1 MKKFKIILIFAIS
14 QLALLSRLE
23 AQESSFRFNGP
34 EDIRSNMH
42 VFTGA
47 KIFTSG
53 QWKDSLV
60 LLIREGKIE
69 QLGKNISIPSQAIV
83 HDLKGKYIYPSFIE
97 FISDYGIGAKGK
109 KESKDGPQMESGIK
123 GAFGWNEAI
132 CSEFDAVSTFKR
144 EDKKAEELRKN
155 GFGLAL
161 VHRRDGIARGTAA
174 LVKTGSEREN
184 LMVETG
190 RAAAVFSFSKG
201 SSSQDYPSSL
211 MGSIALLRQ
220 TTLDA
225 NWYAQGRQTE
235 FNLSL
240 DAWNKNLSLPLL
252 FDAGGDWQQAL
263 RADKIADEWEK
274 VFIING
280 SGKEYQ
286 RIREIAASGATFVI
300 PLNFPNAFD
309 LESPGA
315 QQLLN
320 WDDMKH
326 WEMAPFNP
334 RIIHEAGVPFVL
346 SAAGFEKP
354 DDFWK
359 NLRKAIACGLPDHA
373 AIKALSETPARLLRA
388 DANCGS
394 LSTGKGAHFFIATG
408 PLTDENFQI
417 TEHWINGRPYTINP
431 DPLSDIR
438 GKYLLSW
445 AELQAKLVMSG
456 SLRKPEAKIVFSDSS
471 ESRPMLSQSLDQ
483 ISLVFAVPG
492 KSDSLRVRLS
502 GLFNPSDK
510 SMSGKGFDEKGRWIS
525 WSARF
530 SEAITDSL
538 KAEKKET
545 PPIPVGLRFPFHAY
559 GFEQM
564 PAAEDLLIRNAQV
577 WSCGPQGILQNADVW
592 ISAGKIKAVGK
603 GLQVSTTTKVLD
615 GTGLHISPGI
625 IDEHSHI
632 AIQGGVNEGTE
643 SSSAEVRI
651 GDVLRSDDINIY
663 RQLAGGV
670 TSCQLLHGSA
680 NPIGGQSALVKL
692 RWGMLPEQLKIKSAD
707 GFIKFALGENV
718 KQSNWGE
725 NYTIRYPQT
734 RMGVEQTYMDYFS
747 RAKAYGEKME
757 TYMSSRSAGKKAVI
771 PGPMPRRD
779 LELDALYEILKKKR
793 FITCH
798 SYVQSEINMLMHVA
812 DSFGF
817 KVNTFTHILEGY
829 KVADKMKA
837 HGVNASTF
845 SDWWAY
851 KFEVND
857 AIPHNASVLHRM
869 GICTAINS
877 DDAEM
882 ARRLNQEAAKT
893 VKYGATSEED
903 ALKMVSIYPARMLH
917 LDRFTGS
924 IEAEKDADLVLWSG
938 HPLSVYSRPLATW
951 VDGIRYFDAER
962 DQQMREKAAEEK
974 NRLAQLMLAEKK
986 AGESVKKPVKK
997 DPQLYNCSLF
1007 ERGLAH

>member
-1 MKKFKIILIFAIS
+1 MIEINKLLIALIF
-14 QLALLSRLE
+14 QLLVLSKAL
-23 AQESSFRFNGP
+23 AQESSFQVNGP
-34 EDIRSNMH
+34 DDKRNMMH
-42 VFTGA
+42 AFKGG

-60 LLIREGKIE
+60 MLIESGKISL
-69 QLGKNISIPSQAIV
+69 LGQNASIPKEAIL
-83 HDLKGKYIYPSFIE
+83 HDVSGKYIFPSFIE
-97 FISDYGIGAKGK
+97 MLSDYGIGATSK
-109 KESKDGPQMESGIK
+109 KTRGDGPQMESGIK
-123 GAFGWNEAI
+123 GAYGSNEAI
-132 CSEFDAVSTFKR
+132 RSDFNAVSVFQKD
-144 EDKKAEELRKN
+144 DKKAEELRKN

-161 VHRRDGIARGTAA
+161 IHRKDGIARGTAA

-184 LMVETG
+184 LMVESG

-201 SSSQDYPSSL
+201 SSTQDYPSSL

-220 TTLDA
+220 TALDA
-225 NWYAQGRQTE
+225 NWYAQERQTE

-240 DAWNKNLSLPLL
+240 DAWNKNLTLPLI
-252 FDAGGDWQQAL
+252 FDAGSDWQQAL
-263 RADKIADEWEK
+263 RADKIADEWNK
-274 VFIING
+274 KLIITG

-286 RIREIAASGATFVI
+286 RLAEIKASGADFVI
-300 PLNFPNAFD
+300 PLNFPQPFD
-309 LESPGA
+309 VESPGA

-334 RIIHEAGVPFVL
+334 RILHEAGLSFAL
-346 SAAGFEKP
+346 SATGIEKAE
-354 DDFWK
+354 DFWK
-359 NLRKAIACGLPDHA
+359 NLRKAIASGLPEHA
-373 AIKALSETPARLLRA
+373 AIKALTETPARLLGA
-388 DANCGS
+388 DARCGS
-394 LSTGKGAHFFIATG
+394 LSTGKAADFFIASG
-408 PLTDENFQI
+408 PLSDENFQI
-417 TEHWINGRPYTINP
+417 IEHWINGRQYVINP
-431 DPLSDIR
+431 EPLSDIR
-438 GKYLLSW
+438 GKYVLNWSSM
-445 AELQAKLVMSG
+445 QAKLVLSG
-456 SLRKPEAKIVFSDSS
+456 SLRKPDAKVVFSDSS
-471 ESRPMLSQSLDQ
+471 ESRAMLSQSLDQ
-483 ISLVFAVPG
+483 ISLVFSVPG
-492 KSDSLRVRLS
+492 KSDSMRVRLS
-502 GLFNPSDK
+502 GLANPASK
-510 SMSGKGFDEKGRWIS
+510 SLNGKGLDENGRWIS
-525 WSARF
+525 WSA
-530 SEAITDSL
+530 SLTEAFTDST
-538 KAEKKET
+538 KTEKKET
-545 PPIPVGLRFPFHAY
+545 PAIPAGMRFPFHAY
-559 GFEQM
+559 GFEKM
-564 PAAEDLLIRNAQV
+564 PAAEDLLIRNATI
-577 WSCGPQGILQNADVW
+577 WTSGAQGILKNADVW
-592 ISAGKIKAVGK
+592 ISGGKIKAVGRN
-603 GLQVSTTTKVLD
+603 LQLSPTTQILD
-615 GTGLHISPGI
+615 GTNLHLSPGI

-670 TSCQLLHGSA
+670 TACQLLHGSA

-692 RWGMLPEQLKIKSAD
+692 RWGMTPEQLKIKGAD

-734 RMGVEQTYMDYFS
+734 RMGVEQTYMNFFS
-747 RAKAYGEKME
+747 KAKTYGEKMDAF
-757 TYMSSRSAGKKAVI
+757 MVGKSSGKKLAI

-857 AIPHNASVLHRM
+857 AIPHNASLLHKM

-882 ARRLNQEAAKT
+882 ARRLNQEAAKA
-893 VKYGATSEED
+893 VKYGGTSEED
-903 ALKMVSIYPARMLH
+903 ALKMVTIHPARMLH
-917 LDRFTGS
+917 LDAFTGS
-924 IEAEKDADLVLWSG
+924 LEAGKDADMVLWSG

-951 VDGIRYFDAER
+951 VDGVRYFDAER
-962 DQQMREKAAEEK
+962 DRNMREKTAEEK